1 MELIT
6 VGGKQFTSYRIPFS
20 GCNLLFISGETGAL
34 ACGYFSMDAANK
46 FGHALA
52 IVTGVNS
59 FHEMLSAEV
68 KAVSAKAAEM
78 GVTVGMSGA
87 EALLK
92 MN

>member
-1 MELIT
+1 MEIIT
-6 VGGKQFTSYRIPFS
+6 VGGKNFTSYRIPFS

-34 ACGYFSMDAANK
+34 GCGYFSLDAANK

-59 FHEMLSAEV
+59 FHDMLSAEV
-68 KAVSAKAAEM
+68 KVCSEKAAEM

>member
-1 MELIT
+1 MEMIT
-6 VGGKQFTSYRIPFS
+6 VGGQEFASYRIPFA

-34 ACGYFSMDAANK
+34 GCGYFSIDAANK

-59 FHEMLSAEV
+59 FHDMLSAEV
-68 KAVSAKAAEM
+68 KVCSAKAAEM
-78 GVTVGMSGA
+78 GVTVGRSGA

>member
-6 VGGKQFTSYRIPFS
+6 VGGKNFTSYRIPFS

-34 ACGYFSMDAANK
+34 GCGY

-59 FHEMLSAEV
+59 FHDMLSAEV
-68 KAVSAKAAEM
+68 KVCSEKAAEM

>member
-6 VGGKQFTSYRIPFS
+6 VGGQNFTSYRIPVS

-34 ACGYFSMDAANK
+34 GCGYFSLEAANK

-59 FHEMLSAEV
+59 FHDMLSAEV
-68 KAVSAKAAEM
+68 KACSEKAAEM
-78 GVTVGMSGA
+78 GVTIGMSGA
-87 EALLK
+87 EALIK